1 MLDTI
6 HTIDTPEGVELQLKV
21 AGPVV
26 RSLAWLI
33 DFMIRIVMYLGLGY
47 MLLMLG
53 ELGIGLF
60 FLVLFFFEWFYPVI
74 FEMYYDGATPG
85 KRLMGIKAL
94 HDNAQPMTW
103 SGSFIRNLLRPV
115 DFLPMFY
122 GVGLVAM
129 LFNREFKRLGDLAAS
144 TIVVYDNEKL
154 KQIALPPA
162 EPIALPSSLNLAEQ
176 HAIIH
181 FAERA
186 QTLSPERQAELANIV
201 NGLTKTEGEQT
212 IQTLYGIANGLY
224 GKQIDVERKGE

>member
-6 HTIDTPEGVELQLKV
+6 HTIDTPEGVELQIKV

-26 RSLAWLI
+26 RALAWII
-33 DFMIRIVMYLGLGY
+33 DFFIRILVY
-47 MLLMLG
+47 
-53 ELGIGLF
+53 IGLATMLPWLGDLGVGLLLIAV
-60 FLVLFFFEWFYPVI
+60 FLLEWFYPVA

-85 KRLMGIKAL
+85 KRVMGIKAL

-122 GVGLVAM
+122 GVGLSSM
-129 LFNREFKRLGDLAAS
+129 LFNHEFKRLGDLAAS
-144 TIVVYDNEKL
+144 TIVVYNDEKL
-154 KQIALPPA
+154 KPVDLPKA
-162 EPIALPSSLNLAEQ
+162 EPAPLPIPLNLAEQ

-186 QTLSPERQAELANIV
+186 HTLSPERQAELANIV
-201 NGLTKTEGEQT
+201 NTLTQTEGQQT
-212 IQTLYGIANGLY
+212 IHALYGIANGLY
-224 GKQIDVERKGE
+224 GNNPSKVS

>member
-6 HTIDTPEGVELQLKV
+6 YTIDTPEGVELQVKV

-26 RSLAWLI
+26 RALAWTI
-33 DFMIRIVMYLGLGY
+33 DFGIRILIYIALANILPIFGD
-47 MLLMLG
+47 
-53 ELGIGLF
+53 LGIGLF
-60 FLVLFFFEWFYPVI
+60 LIAFFLLEWFYPVV

-85 KRLMGIKAL
+85 KRTMGIKAL

-115 DFLPMFY
+115 DFLPIFY
-122 GVGLVAM
+122 GVGLGAM
-129 LFNREFKRLGDLAAS
+129 LFNQEFKRLGDLAAS
-144 TIVVYDNEKL
+144 TIVVYNDEKL
-154 KQIALPPA
+154 KPVDLPQA
-162 EPIALPSSLNLAEQ
+162 EPTTLPIALNLVEQ

-186 QTLSPERQAELANIV
+186 HTLSPERQAELANIV
-201 NGLTKTEGEQT
+201 NTLTRTEGQQT

-224 GKQIDVERKGE
+224 GKRE

>member
-6 HTIDTPEGVELQLKV
+6 HTIDTPEGVELQIKV

-26 RSLAWLI
+26 RALAWII
-33 DFMIRIVMYLGLGY
+33 DFFIRILVY
-47 MLLMLG
+47 
-53 ELGIGLF
+53 IGLATMLPWLGDLGVGLLLIAV
-60 FLVLFFFEWFYPVI
+60 FLLEWFYPVA

-85 KRLMGIKAL
+85 KRVMGIKAL

-122 GVGLVAM
+122 GVGLSAM
-129 LFNREFKRLGDLAAS
+129 LFNHEFKRLGDLAAS
-144 TIVVYDNEKL
+144 TIVVYNDEKL
-154 KQIALPPA
+154 KPVDLPKA
-162 EPIALPSSLNLAEQ
+162 EPAPLPIPLNLAEQ

-186 QTLSPERQAELANIV
+186 HTLSPERQAELANIV
-201 NGLTKTEGEQT
+201 NTLTQTEGQQT
-212 IQTLYGIANGLY
+212 IHALYGIANGLY
-224 GKQIDVERKGE
+224 GNKPAN